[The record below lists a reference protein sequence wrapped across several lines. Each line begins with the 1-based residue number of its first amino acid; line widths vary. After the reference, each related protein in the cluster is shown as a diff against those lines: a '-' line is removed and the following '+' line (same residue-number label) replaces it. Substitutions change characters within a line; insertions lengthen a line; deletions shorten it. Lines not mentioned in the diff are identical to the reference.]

1 MVPSA
6 KYLKYFKLYLYD
18 EGFVIQMPERK
29 NPKEVPP
36 FEPQNKL
43 FHVLKESTRWGDMQG
58 IETVGDLN
66 DKITGG
72 DLREIVLVQEALQ
85 EKKIADIA
93 AEIARRPEVKFV
105 LIAGPSSSG
114 KTTFSHRLS
123 VQLRVN
129 GLTPHPIAVDNYF
142 VEREENP
149 KDEWEF

>member
-1 MVPSA
+1 M
-6 KYLKYFKLYLYD
+6 
-18 EGFVIQMPERK
+18 
-29 NPKEVPP
+29 EV
-36 FEPQNKL
+36 
-43 FHVLKESTRWGDMQG
+43 D
-58 IETVGDLN
+58 TVGALN
-66 DKITGG
+66 DVISHGGIT
-72 DLREIVLVQEALQ
+72 DLILVQEALQ

-149 KDEWEF
+149 KDENGNFDFECLELWMWICLTGSFPICWRGKR